1 MICEKFSTESWSNCI
16 KDERSHKV
24 STDDYDC
31 HSENTEKDSKSK
43 ETAVLW
49 LQERRQDLTKFKEH
63 TYKLFIQEVWC
74 EEC

>member
-1 MICEKFSTESWSNCI
+1 MICEKFSTESWSNCM

-31 HSENTEKDSKSK
+31 CSASTEKDSESE
-43 ETAVLW
+43 ETAVIW
-49 LQERRQDLTKFKEH
+49 LQERRQSLTKFKEH
-63 TYKLFIQEVWC
+63 TYRSLIQEVWC